1 MTSRAL
7 LRWQGDYVLPLPMA
21 EGPRMPGAL
30 SGSAVGPLVA
40 ALLEDVSLP
49 APMTFARL
57 SIEFL
62 RPVPLAPL
70 EPVLSVERE
79 GRKQQVLRLEL
90 RADGKEVIHATAV
103 RLRLEGN
110 DADTPAG
117 RPFEP
122 PPGARFDPR
131 VPGNRDF
138 MSLLDS
144 RVLRH
149 NDFSPG
155 VSEAWLRYRGE
166 VLQGVA
172 VTPFVRAAMFADFG
186 NGLAPIVDPAHFMYM
201 NADITLHLARAP
213 RGEWMHLQAR
223 TVDGGA
229 GVAMVG
235 VELADADGH
244 VGWAYQALLLERRSG
259 QI

>member
-7 LRWQGDYVLPLPMA
+7 FRRDGNHVVPLPMA
-21 EGPRMPGAL
+21 SGPWMAGAL

-40 ALLEDVSLP
+40 ALLESVSMP
-49 APMTFARL
+49 APMAFARL

-62 RPVPLAPL
+62 RPVPMAPL
-70 EPVLSVERE
+70 EPVVSVVRE

-103 RLRLEGN
+103 RLRLDGSV
-110 DADTPAG
+110 ATASSA
-117 RPFEP
+117 RVFQP
-122 PPGARFDPR
+122 PPGLRFDPR
-131 VPGNRDF
+131 VGGDNGF
-138 MSLLDS
+138 MELLDS
-144 RVLRH
+144 AVLRH
-149 NDFSPG
+149 NDFGPG
-155 VSEAWLRYRGE
+155 ISEAWLRYRGE
-166 VLQGVA
+166 VLEGEA

-201 NADITLHLARAP
+201 NADITLHLARMP
-213 RGEWMHLQAR
+213 RGDWMHLQAR

-235 VELADADGH
+235 VELADAEGH
-244 VGWAYQALLLERRSG
+244 VGWAHQSLLLERRPG
-259 QI
+259 

>member
-7 LRWQGDYVLPLPMA
+7 FRREGDHVLPLPMA
-21 EGPRMPGAL
+21 EGPWMPGAL

-40 ALLEDVSLP
+40 ALLEGVP
-49 APMTFARL
+49 MTAPMTFARL

-62 RPVPLAPL
+62 RPVPMALL
-70 EPVLSVERE
+70 EPVLSVVRE

-90 RADGKEVIHATAV
+90 RAEGKEVIHATAV
-103 RLRLEGN
+103 RLRLDGVPV
-110 DADTPAG
+110 ASPPA
-117 RPFEP
+117 PAFQP
-122 PPGARFDPR
+122 PSGLRFDPR
-131 VPGNRDF
+131 VGGDNGF
-138 MSLLDS
+138 MELLDS
-144 RVLRH
+144 RVLRT
-149 NDFSPG
+149 NDFGPG
-155 VSEAWLRYRGE
+155 TSEAWLRYRGE
-166 VLQGVA
+166 VLEGEA

-201 NADITLHLARAP
+201 NADITLHLARPP

-244 VGWAYQALLLERRSG
+244 VGWAHQSLLLERRPG
-259 QI
+259 